1 MNELS
6 MFRLKVQYKS
16 ENQATGEIEKVKT
29 EFLAQCV
36 NYTDAENL
44 MNKIIELD
52 NMDKFEPCVYDIA
65 KAKFEASD
73 IYGTNIM
80 KADDKLVCGLIEH
93 FFENDSEGLYA
104 VETIVFGDKEAK
116 EKDLKQTYYIPAA
129 NVADAM
135 AAARKILIYHGHN
148 IDDCLIPSTKLDK
161 ATLVF
166 LRPTTSESIYKQA
179 TDIRLNDGL

>member
-16 ENQATGEIEKVKT
+16 ENQATGEIEKAKT

-36 NYTDAENL
+36 NYTDAESL
-44 MNKIIELD
+44 MNKIIETD
-52 NMDKFEPCVYDIA
+52 NMNKYEPCVYDIV

-73 IYGTNIM
+73 IYATNIM
-80 KADDKLVCGLIEH
+80 QSDNNLVCGLIEH

-104 VETIVFGDKEAK
+104 VDTIVFGDKEAK
-116 EKDLKQTYYIPAA
+116 EKDLKQTYYVPAT

-135 AAARKILIYHGHN
+135 AATRKILVYNGFN
-148 IDDCLIPSTKLDK
+148 LENCLIPSTKLDN
-161 ATLVF
+161 AAVVF
-166 LRPTTSESIYKQA
+166 LRPTTSEYIYKQA
-179 TDIRLNDGL
+179 TEIFA

>member
-16 ENQATGEIEKVKT
+16 ENQSTGEIEKVKA

-36 NYTDAENL
+36 NYTDAESL
-44 MNKIIELD
+44 MNKIIETESM
-52 NMDKFEPCVYDIA
+52 NKFEPCVYDIA

-73 IYGTNIM
+73 IYGTKIM
-80 KADDKLVCGLIEH
+80 KTDNNLTCGLIEH
-93 FFENDSEGLYA
+93 YFENDSEGLYA

-116 EKDLKQTYYIPAA
+116 EKDLKQTFYIPSS

-135 AAARKILIYHGHN
+135 SAAREILFHNGHQ
-148 IDDCLIPSTKLDK
+148 ISDCLIPSTKLDN
-161 ATLVF
+161 ASLIF
-166 LRPTTSESIYKQA
+166 LRPATSERIYKQ
-179 TDIRLNDGL
+179 TSEIFG

>member
-16 ENQATGEIEKVKT
+16 ENQATGEIVKTKT

-36 NYTDAENL
+36 NYTDAETL
-44 MNKIIELD
+44 MNKIIETE

-73 IYGTNIM
+73 IYGTKIM
-80 KADDKLVCGLIEH
+80 QTDNNLTCGLIEH

-104 VETIVFGDKEAK
+104 VETVVFGDKEAK
-116 EKDLKQTYYIPAA
+116 EKDLKQTIYIPAA

-135 AAARKILIYHGHN
+135 AAARKILIYSGHN
-148 IDDCLIPSTKLDK
+148 INDCLIPSTKLDN
-161 ATLVF
+161 ASLVF
-166 LRPTTSESIYKQA
+166 LRPATTEYINKQS
-179 TDIRLNDGL
+179 TEIFG